1 MLSPKRQGCRSL
13 LRLLLPVCLAAL
25 AGCHSVP
32 YARDGVLPARID
44 VADGSAQRTALNART
59 YDAAIGH
66 ARRLFYRDTANFT
79 PLARR
84 RRASVI
90 ARPDESSFYSALNEV
105 LGTLDDAHSHAMGP
119 GERAISEQIMRDSGK
134 ESGNG
139 YGLIKAVSG
148 KGKSVLAVV
157 PGSAASE
164 AGILPGWQL
173 LSIDGRPL
181 WMHQERERQPARFL
195 FMDREGRRHE
205 HDLIPVPSPAVRMRE
220 SRYLPGGLLYLHWKS
235 FDDDS
240 LQWLHAAF
248 SAAHGEDTMKG
259 MVIDLRGNAGG
270 LARVGAE
277 VYAMLDGK
285 GVFAW
290 LKSRQGQDAVGP
302 ASPPLR
308 YGGALLVLV
317 DAASASTAE
326 LLAARL
332 QETGRAVLIGE
343 TTAGAVVAS
352 RGINLPDGGLLSL
365 GMREIRTGDGRLL
378 EGTGVTP
385 DLPAPWTPEAIR
397 EGRDPA
403 WEVVTMF
410 VEELAKSSAGK
421 GKIEDADE
429 NPAADDKDI

>member
-1 MLSPKRQGCRSL
+1 MLSPNRQGCRSL
-13 LRLLLPVCLAAL
+13 LRLLLPACLAVL
-25 AGCHSVP
+25 TGCHSVP
-32 YARDGVLPARID
+32 YARDGGLPPRID
-44 VADGSAQRTALNART
+44 VADGSAQRAALNART

-66 ARRLFYRDTANFT
+66 ARRLFYRETADFT
-79 PLARR
+79 HAARR
-84 RRASVI
+84 RRASVV

-105 LGTLDDAHSHAMGP
+105 LATLDDAHSHAVGP
-119 GERAISEQIMRDSGK
+119 GERAISEQILRTGSKD
-134 ESGNG
+134 SGNG
-139 YGLIKAVSG
+139 YGFIRAGSG
-148 KGKSVLAVV
+148 RGESVLAVV

-173 LSIDGRPL
+173 LSIDGRPSWL
-181 WMHQERERQPARFL
+181 HQERERQPARFL
-195 FMDREGRRHE
+195 FKDREGGRHE
-205 HDLIPVPSPAVRMRE
+205 HDLIPAPSPAVHMRE
-220 SRYLPGGLLYLHWKS
+220 SRYLPGGLLYLHWRS

-248 SAAHGEDTMKG
+248 AAAHDEEKLKG

-290 LKSRQGQDAVGP
+290 LKSRQGQEAEGP

-317 DAASASTAE
+317 DAASVSAAE

-343 TTAGAVVAS
+343 STAGAVVAS
-352 RGINLPDGGLLSL
+352 RGINLPDGGWLSL
-365 GMREIRTGDGRLL
+365 GMRETRTGGGRLL
-378 EGTGVTP
+378 EGKGVTP

-397 EGRDPA
+397 EDRDPA
-403 WEVVTMF
+403 LEVIAMF
-410 VEELAKSSAGK
+410 VEELTKSGAGR
-421 GKIEDADE
+421 GKIEDAAE
-429 NPAADDKDI
+429 NPAVDDKGI